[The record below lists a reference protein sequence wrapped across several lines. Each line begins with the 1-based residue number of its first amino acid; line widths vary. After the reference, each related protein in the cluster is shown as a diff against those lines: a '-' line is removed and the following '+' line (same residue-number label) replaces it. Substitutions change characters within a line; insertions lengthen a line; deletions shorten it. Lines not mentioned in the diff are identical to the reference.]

1 MFVMSSLVFVMSSH
15 VFVVSSHVFM
25 RRAFF
30 SFQFFPF
37 P

>member
-1 MFVMSSLVFVMSSH
+1 MFVMSSLVFVMSSL